1 MLLFKKVNSKV
12 SSINNYLQKY
22 LESNQFE
29 KNLKEA
35 LNNKNYGVSNSLLY
49 DLSISTYDATYYKRV
64 ISEVFKAI
72 QEKPSKWRRIY
83 KGLRLCEYVMKNGC
97 EYFISDVKE
106 KEELIKKLAH
116 FTYLENLR
124 DKGIGIREI
133 SNNILAL
140 LRDNTYL
147 RNERIEA
154 AKYANLCTNIESKV
168 VEKKRFFLNK
178 KKKGKNQDE
187 NNKKGYFKSGNNNK
201 YGPQKESLDQI
212 KYEKY
217 DFKRYVNDDDYYTNH
232 HTEPSQY
239 RTRNYNKSS
248 INYSS
253 KSSVDNNTENSIYS
267 SNESSNS
274 NSTSSSSES
283 SSDNSSDNEPSN
295 CKSRRNISKKKGKK
309 TNNFYSKRSK
319 DIKSSSRS
327 KSQSLSSRS
336 HSKQS
341 YNNSS
346 SEDSSTSSDSTSKS
360 GSSSSSS
367 SSSSND
373 SSKNFSDL
381 DDSSYSRRK
390 PRQIDKGDK
399 SRSWKREVS
408 NRIR

>member
-64 ISEVFKAI
+64 IREVFKAI

-133 SNNILAL
+133 SNNILKL
-140 LRDNTYL
+140 LRDNKYL

-168 VEKKRFFLNK
+168 VEKKSFFLNK
-178 KKKGKNQDE
+178 KKKKGKTQDE
-187 NNKKGYFKSGNNNK
+187 NNKKSYFKFGNNNK
-201 YGPQKESLDQI
+201 YGPHKDSLDQI
-212 KYEKY
+212 KYERY
-217 DFKRYVNDDDYYTNH
+217 DFKRYENDDDYYSNNYTG
-232 HTEPSQY
+232 TSQY
-239 RTRNYNKSS
+239 RNRNYNRNSGD
-248 INYSS
+248 YSQ
-253 KSSVDNNTENSIYS
+253 KSSVDSETDNSSES
-267 SNESSNS
+267 SNESSS
-274 NSTSSSSES
+274 KSSSSES
-283 SSDNSSDNEPSN
+283 SSDNSSDNESSN
-295 CKSRRNISKKKGKK
+295 YKSRRNISKRKSKKK
-309 TNNFYSKRSK
+309 NNLYSKRSK
-319 DIKSSSRS
+319 DMRSSSRS
-327 KSQSLSSRS
+327 KSQSVSSRS
-336 HSKQS
+336 NSKQS
-341 YNNSS
+341 DNNSS
-346 SEDSSTSSDSTSKS
+346 AEDSSTSSDSSSKS
-360 GSSSSSS
+360 RS

-373 SSKNFSDL
+373 SSNKSSDSE
-381 DDSSYSRRK
+381 DSSYYSRRR
-390 PRQIDKGDK
+390 PRQTDKGDK
-399 SRSWKREVS
+399 TRNWKREVS
-408 NRIR
+408 DRIR

>member
-64 ISEVFKAI
+64 IREVFKAI

-133 SNNILAL
+133 SNNILKL
-140 LRDNTYL
+140 LRDNKYL
-147 RNERIEA
+147 KNERIEA

-168 VEKKRFFLNK
+168 VEKKSFFLNKK

-187 NNKKGYFKSGNNNK
+187 NIKRSYFKSGNNNK
-201 YGPQKESLDQI
+201 YGPQADSLEQI
-212 KYEKY
+212 KYE
-217 DFKRYVNDDDYYTNH
+217 RYGHDDDYYSNNYTG
-232 HTEPSQY
+232 TSQY
-239 RTRNYNKSS
+239 RNRNYNRNSRD
-248 INYSS
+248 YSP
-253 KSSVDNNTENSIYS
+253 KSSVDSETENSSES
-267 SNESSNS
+267 SNESSS
-274 NSTSSSSES
+274 KSSSSES
-283 SSDNSSDNEPSN
+283 SSDNSSDNESSN
-295 CKSRRNISKKKGKK
+295 YKSRRNISRKKSKK
-309 TNNFYSKRSK
+309 PNNSYSKRSK
-319 DIKSSSRS
+319 SPSVSSRS
-327 KSQSLSSRS
+327 N
-336 HSKQS
+336 SKES
-341 YNNSS
+341 DNNSS
-346 SEDSSTSSDSTSKS
+346 PEDSSSSSDSTSKS
-360 GSSSSSS
+360 RS

-373 SSKNFSDL
+373 SSKKSSDSE
-381 DDSSYSRRK
+381 DSSYYSRRR
-390 PRQIDKGDK
+390 PRQSYKADKT
-399 SRSWKREVS
+399 RSWKREVS
-408 NRIR
+408 DRI

>member
-64 ISEVFKAI
+64 IREVFKAI

-133 SNNILAL
+133 SNNILKL
-140 LRDNTYL
+140 LRDNKYL

-168 VEKKRFFLNK
+168 VEKKSFFLNKK

-187 NNKKGYFKSGNNNK
+187 NNKRSYFKSGNNNK
-201 YGPQKESLDQI
+201 YGPQKDSLDQI
-212 KYEKY
+212 KYE
-217 DFKRYVNDDDYYTNH
+217 RYGNDDDYYSNNYTG
-232 HTEPSQY
+232 TSQY
-239 RTRNYNKSS
+239 RNRNYNRNS
-248 INYSS
+248 IDYSP
-253 KSSVDNNTENSIYS
+253 KSSVDSETENSSES
-267 SNESSNS
+267 SNESSS
-274 NSTSSSSES
+274 KSSSSES
-283 SSDNSSDNEPSN
+283 SSDNSSDNESSN
-295 CKSRRNISKKKGKK
+295 YKSRRNISRKKGKK
-309 TNNFYSKRSK
+309 PNNLYSKRTK
-319 DIKSSSRS
+319 DMRSSSRS
-327 KSQSLSSRS
+327 KSQSVSSRS
-336 HSKQS
+336 NSRES
-341 YNNSS
+341 DNNSS
-346 SEDSSTSSDSTSKS
+346 PEDSSSSSDSTSKS
-360 GSSSSSS
+360 RS

-373 SSKNFSDL
+373 SSKKSSDSE
-381 DDSSYSRRK
+381 DSSYYSRRR
-390 PRQIDKGDK
+390 PRQSYKGDK
-399 SRSWKREVS
+399 TRSWKREVS
-408 NRIR
+408 DRIR